1 MGRLSKRLNEL
12 EKRQDLIL
20 IQLKR
25 LDEIVAKR
33 VVLRE
38 LTDVKIRIRNLQK
51 NCKKRNDSQC
61 LVAEK
66 DCNFIAA
73 EDDEFDPEL

>member
-1 MGRLSKRLNEL
+1 M
-12 EKRQDLIL
+12 

-51 NCKKRNDSQC
+51 NCKKRNDS
-61 LVAEK
+61 
-66 DCNFIAA
+66 
-73 EDDEFDPEL
+73 